1 MAAILLSLE
10 TFANDLSGKS
20 VLILSDN
27 VSVVAYINMHGGPS
41 RNLTNI
47 ATKIWSF
54 MVQNQ
59 IEAKLKHLRRKNY
72 VADQLS
78 RYSSEYDWMLFPNI
92 FRYLDTLWRPHTC
105 DRFASHL
112 LAQCIKY
119 DSIHADQ
126 ASSGIIELVQ
136 MDWDK

>member
-27 VSVVAYINMHGGPS
+27 VSSVANMNMHGGPS
-41 RNLTNI
+41 RNLTNL

-59 IEAKLKHLRRKNY
+59 IEVNLKHLRGSENH

-78 RYSSEYDWMLFPNI
+78 RYSSEYD
-92 FRYLDTLWRPHTC
+92 
-105 DRFASHL
+105 
-112 LAQCIKY
+112 
-119 DSIHADQ
+119 
-126 ASSGIIELVQ
+126 
-136 MDWDK
+136 